1 MTPPWQRRSQRPALP
16 VTGLTPATGAAV
28 GGTGV
33 TITGSG
39 FTGVSSVRF
48 GTTSVAF
55 NFVSDTQI
63 TTTTPAGSGTVH
75 VTVSAPTGTSA
86 PSAADQF
93 TYAVPVPV
101 VTGVSPRGGVLS
113 GGTAVTITGSG
124 FTGVT
129 LVRFGARAATVN
141 AVTAT
146 QLSVT
151 TPSGAGTVNVSVT
164 TPGGTSAVSSADLFT
179 YTKPP
184 KEFGGKESGGKESL
198 LAAEQLPERLPPA
211 PEAELPSGSRQA
223 FIDPAERS
231 DASTP
236 PGDAASA
243 DPGA

>member
-39 FTGVSSVRF
+39 FTGVSSVRFGTTSAAFNFLSDTQITTTSPAGSGTADVFVTTATGTSVQSAADQFSYTPAPPVVAGISPATGAAVGGTGVTITGSGFTGATSVRF

-93 TYAVPVPV
+93 TYAAPVPV
-101 VTGVSPRGGVLS
+101 VTGVSPRGGVQS

-124 FTGVT
+124 FTGSPW
-129 LVRFGARAATVN
+129 F
-141 AVTAT
+141 
-146 QLSVT
+146 
-151 TPSGAGTVNVSVT
+151 
-164 TPGGTSAVSSADLFT
+164 
-179 YTKPP
+179 
-184 KEFGGKESGGKESL
+184 
-198 LAAEQLPERLPPA
+198 
-211 PEAELPSGSRQA
+211 
-223 FIDPAERS
+223 
-231 DASTP
+231 
-236 PGDAASA
+236 ASA
-243 DPGA
+243 RGQPR